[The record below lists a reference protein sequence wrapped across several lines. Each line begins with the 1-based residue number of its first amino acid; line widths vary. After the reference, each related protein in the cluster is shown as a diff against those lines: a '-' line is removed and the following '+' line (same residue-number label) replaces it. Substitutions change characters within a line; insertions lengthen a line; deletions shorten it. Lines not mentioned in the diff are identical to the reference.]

1 MTAIAN
7 SREPLAG
14 RGKRSGWREHRTPS
28 RSRRHRQKT
37 QASRQDR
44 INRKRKLATRH
55 HIRRLENRGKN
66 LLKTSRKAAKNKDV
80 RDTDSRTERQRQTRR
95 DEDEEEDEEE
105 DDRDEKDD
113 EEDKERYN
121 EYLVKKD
128 INDYFAQS
136 SKNAAEEDEVF
147 DRSERADESPT
158 SSGITQSLYL
168 YLS

>member
-1 MTAIAN
+1 MN
-7 SREPLAG
+7 L
-14 RGKRSGWREHRTPS
+14 K
-28 RSRRHRQKT
+28 
-37 QASRQDR
+37 ASR
-44 INRKRKLATRH
+44 
-55 HIRRLENRGKN
+55 
-66 LLKTSRKAAKNKDV
+66 KTAKNKNV
-80 RDTDSRTERQRQTRR
+80 RDTDLRRERQSLRQSRGDE
-95 DEDEEEDEEE
+95 DEDEEEEE

-158 SSGITQSLYL
+158 SSGITQSLCL